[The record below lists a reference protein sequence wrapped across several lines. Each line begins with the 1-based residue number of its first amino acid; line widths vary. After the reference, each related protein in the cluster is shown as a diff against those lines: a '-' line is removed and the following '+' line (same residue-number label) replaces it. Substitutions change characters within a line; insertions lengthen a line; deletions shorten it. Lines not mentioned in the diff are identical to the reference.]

1 MISSNFRGLGDS
13 KSPMYF
19 IAIACA
25 ANIGLDYLFM
35 GAFQMGPA
43 GAALGTTLAQALSVV
58 IALIMILKR
67 KMITVTRL
75 ILFHKKRRWGRLP
88 GSVFRS
94 LCRTD

>member
-1 MISSNFRGLGDS
+1 MS
-13 KSPMYF
+13 
-19 IAIACA
+19 
-25 ANIGLDYLFM
+25 ANIGLDYLFH
-35 GAFQMGPA
+35 GSISEGPA

-67 KMITVTRL
+67 KMITVTKTDF
-75 ILFHKKRRWGRLP
+75 IPQKEAMGQIA